1 MKAKLT
7 EHFIKTIVTQ
17 QTPYEIIDSEI
28 NGFILRVQP
37 SGILTYYLVYRTVNG
52 TKKRYRL
59 GRHGTI
65 TLTQA
70 RDLARQF
77 SAKTLL
83 GHDIQEEKKIAYLEK
98 EKANIRTLEKFIELH
113 YAPWVKVERKTGLA
127 TIRIL
132 LFNFSHLMKLPM
144 EQISPL
150 LIEKWRVE
158 KLKQGTAA
166 ATINRN
172 VTAIKAVLSKAIAWD
187 WLKIHPLAKLK
198 PIKTDNM
205 IKVRYLSLDEQKRLL
220 VALSERDKNA
230 ISKRRSGNDWRSA
243 RGYELLPNLD
253 EEGFSD
259 YLTPM
264 VLVSMHTG
272 LRQGELFSLR
282 WDHVDLDRATITVAG
297 DKSKSGK
304 TRHIPLNR
312 EALYALVS
320 WKKKCLTYDL
330 VFPNKEGSQINNV
343 RKSWNSILKK
353 ANITNFR
360 WHDLRH
366 HFASKLVMAGV
377 DLNTVRELLGHSDL
391 VVTLRYAHLAPEH
404 KADAV
409 AKLVDCIPA
418 YKSA

>member
-1 MKAKLT
+1 MKTKLT
-7 EHFIKTIVTQ
+7 ENFIKTIAKQ
-17 QTPYEIIDSEI
+17 QDPYEVIDSEI

-37 SGILTYYLVYRTVNG
+37 SGILTYYLVYRTTNG
-52 TKKRYRL
+52 TKKRYKL
-59 GRHGTI
+59 GRHGAI

-77 SAKTLL
+77 SGKALL
-83 GHDIQEEKKIAYLEK
+83 GHDIQEEKKIAYIEK
-98 EKANIRTLEKFIELH
+98 DKANIRTLEKFIELH

-127 TIRIL
+127 TMRIL
-132 LFNFSHLMKLPM
+132 LFNFSHLMKLPI
-144 EQISPL
+144 EEISPL

-166 ATINRN
+166 TTINRN
-172 VTAIKAVLSKAIAWD
+172 VTAIKAVLSKAIVWD
-187 WLKIHPLAKLK
+187 WLKINPLAKLK

-205 IKVRYLSLDEQKRLL
+205 IKVRYLSLDEEKRLL
-220 VALSERDKNA
+220 TALKERDKDN
-230 ISKRRSGNDWRSA
+230 ISKRRSGNYWRSV
-243 RGYELLPNLD
+243 RGYELLPTLNED
-253 EEGFSD
+253 GFCD

-282 WDHVDLDRATITVAG
+282 WDNIDLDKAIITVVG
-297 DKSKSGK
+297 DKAKSGK
-304 TRHIPLNR
+304 TRHVPLNR
-312 EALYALVS
+312 EALYALTY
-320 WKKKCLTYDL
+320 WKKECLHCEI
-330 VFPNKEGSQINNV
+330 VFPNKEGNQINNV
-343 RKSWNSILKK
+343 RKSWGKVLKK
-353 ANITNFR
+353 SNITNFR

-391 VVTLRYAHLAPEH
+391 AVTLRYAHLAPEH

-409 AKLVDCIPA
+409 AKLADYIPA
-418 YKSA
+418 YKTT